1 MPGHVVCMWRNM
13 DFPKRSDRLF
23 PWAALAAW
31 TLCLPLILGEL
42 AHAQDRA
49 FQSHESI
56 RMAATEHAR
65 AQAGAGRI
73 SASARLPDS
82 RLHLQQCDQP
92 LQTSGVSQ
100 ALHAQIQVSCPG
112 QWKIYVPVTLQREQQ
127 LVVARRSLQVGEIV
141 AEADLALEWRA
152 LQGRGY
158 GQFEN
163 LDAVVGR
170 RVARPL
176 RAGQVIQPNQL
187 RQAMSIR
194 KGDIVTLI
202 SRAGPVEIRG
212 RGRAHED
219 AVENGRLRVE
229 NLSSG
234 RIVEG
239 YARGDGIVEIQG

>member
-1 MPGHVVCMWRNM
+1 M
-13 DFPKRSDRLF
+13 DFTKLSDRMF
-23 PWAALAAW
+23 HWAALAAW
-31 TLCLPLILGEL
+31 ALFMLMLLGDL
-42 AHAQDRA
+42 AQAQSRA

-56 RMAATEHAR
+56 REAAAAHAR
-65 AQAGAGRI
+65 SQSGGGRVA
-73 SASARLPDS
+73 ASARLPDS
-82 RLHLQQCDQP
+82 RLHLQQCDEA
-92 LQTSGVSQ
+92 LQTRGVSQ

-112 QWKIYVPVTLQREQQ
+112 LWKIYVPVSLQREQQ
-127 LVVARRSLQVGEIV
+127 LVVARRSLQAGEIV
-141 AEADLALEWRA
+141 GEADLALEWRPV
-152 LQGRGY
+152 QGRGY
-158 GQFEN
+158 GQFES

-176 RAGQVIQPNQL
+176 RAGQVVQPNQL

-212 RGRAHED
+212 RGRARDD